1 MMKKIVCLALMTL
14 FMSCN
19 NSDDELDCSAVLC
32 VQPSI
37 FINLIDSETNE
48 NLVLQNN
55 ISNEDILILNKTET
69 EQEFNIIESNG
80 LLSIPKSL
88 LTGSL
93 DININSV
100 HVAFVN
106 YDTSIPETDTCCDSG
121 NLINVSVTDKTFEL
135 DNNTVTIF
143 YSTYL

>member
-143 YSTYL
+143 L

>member
-1 MMKKIVCLALMTL
+1 M
-14 FMSCN
+14 
-19 NSDDELDCSAVLC
+19 
-32 VQPSI
+32 
-37 FINLIDSETNE
+37 IDSETNE

>member
-1 MMKKIVCLALMTL
+1 MKKIVCLALMTL

-19 NSDDELDCSAVLC
+19 NNDDELDCSAVFC

-48 NLVLQNN
+48 NLILQNN
-55 ISNEDILILNKTET
+55 ISNEDILILNKTAT

-143 YSTYL
+143 L